1 MIKIKMNSNK
11 IIFHHIRNAT
21 SKITYNGITFLVDPF
36 LCPKEYYPG
45 FSGAPTLAQKKQRV
59 PMVELPIS
67 MEEILKNLD
76 AVYSNSYTLW
86 SLGRICWK
94 INTKTCSYFQSN
106 SDKKSIQR
114 QGFKDVRVVG
124 DNTPFNGIT
133 ITRIGAM
140 HGFDDNCMGFI
151 LKAKGQKTLYE
162 TGDTVWHQYVED
174 ALSKFRPDIVIISGA
189 YARYEG
195 SSESSMMG
203 PDDIVQIN
211 KRLKDAIIIPV
222 HMDSYP
228 HCTYTTKTMKK
239 WVKEHKLQERVI
251 VPVDGEIVEL

>member
-1 MIKIKMNSNK
+1 MNSNK

-59 PMVELPIS
+59 PMVDLPIS

-76 AVYSNSYTLW
+76 AVIVTHTHYDHWYEYAEKLI
-86 SLGRICWK
+86 LKHVPI
-94 INTKTCSYFQSN
+94 FVQSN
-106 SDKKSIQR
+106 SDKKLIQR

-189 YARYEG
+189 YTRYEG